1 MFVCSYIYTVFWP
14 FEGHHSAD
22 GGNEFDTPVLEQRNG
37 IFNPD
42 LSLIYVSPVLFP
54 LQVVYDGLFG
64 ANTNNKL
71 LSLTLQFVHHI
82 CMV

>member
-1 MFVCSYIYTVFWP
+1 MLVGLAKLFLHETLLSTVQTF
-14 FEGHHSAD
+14 S
-22 GGNEFDTPVLEQRNG
+22 
-37 IFNPD
+37 
-42 LSLIYVSPVLFP
+42 LFP
-54 LQVVYDGLFG
+54 PSPQVVYDGLFG

>member
-1 MFVCSYIYTVFWP
+1 MFDKESEKVKNLFK
-14 FEGHHSAD
+14 GRH
-22 GGNEFDTPVLEQRNG
+22 GNRDC
-37 IFNPD
+37 
-42 LSLIYVSPVLFP
+42 LFV
-54 LQVVYDGLFG
+54 QVVYDGLFG

>member
-1 MFVCSYIYTVFWP
+1 MLQCMVQSF
-14 FEGHHSAD
+14 
-22 GGNEFDTPVLEQRNG
+22 
-37 IFNPD
+37 
-42 LSLIYVSPVLFP
+42 LSFP
-54 LQVVYDGLFG
+54 PQVVYDGLFG

>member
-1 MFVCSYIYTVFWP
+1 MFFS
-14 FEGHHSAD
+14 
-22 GGNEFDTPVLEQRNG
+22 
-37 IFNPD
+37 
-42 LSLIYVSPVLFP
+42 FP
-54 LQVVYDGLFG
+54 SQVVYDGLFG